1 MLTKSVMRCAVA
13 AALGVSFSVTAPV
26 TFAQVGALEEVLVTA
41 RKREEN
47 LQDVAVAVSVISA
60 TTIEDAGLVR
70 LTEIAQ
76 LVPNMTNTDSVS
88 NKATAI
94 TLRGI
99 SSAGGLG
106 NDPGIGVYID
116 EVYIARE
123 SGFNT
128 DLLDI
133 QRIEVLKGPQGTLF
147 GRNTA
152 VGAINITTKKPG
164 QEFEGTVLAD
174 VGDYDYQRYGALM
187 SGPLTDTLA
196 AKISGVRNK
205 RDGYLDNTYGGTVN
219 TVDYYTYRGQVLWAP
234 VDRLE
239 MLLIADYRKDKS
251 DGNNFVTQQLGEP
264 ISRNYEVSIP
274 DPGFEDVEEKGV
286 ALTANYDIDNYLL
299 TSITSYNK
307 IDEKYQNDQ
316 DWSDLDALT
325 GNDERDNKQWSQELR
340 ISSTSDSGLQWV
352 AGLYYFD
359 QTFDAVQESISGADT
374 IYGAF
379 GLTDLIG
386 SGIPPSS
393 IGLPDSV
400 TIKAT
405 STIKAESYAAYANVD
420 YSFNEQWSIDAGL
433 RYSKDKKK
441 LDYLQEA
448 DPIAGAF
455 GFLNFD
461 IKSDIN
467 DDQWTPTISLN
478 YTPLDDVLTYL
489 KYSKGY
495 KAGGFNNSISSTAS
509 ALAFDPEKLD
519 AYELG
524 LKSSWLD
531 NTLRVNAAI
540 FYMEYDDKQES
551 AFLAGVG
558 FVQTN
563 AGKATSEGAEVEVE
577 YLLQDNW
584 TVYGSVGYTDAKYD
598 EYIIDETTNNN
609 GNELTRA
616 PEWTAN
622 IGTQVQWQF
631 TNYLQGMFRL
641 DYSYQDKYFTR
652 ANNNPFFMGDEQN
665 LVNARFQLSDSDQTW
680 RASLWG
686 RNLTDDDAVNS
697 IDGAS
702 AFFTDTYHYSLI
714 APRTYGVELQY
725 SF

>member
-1 MLTKSVMRCAVA
+1 M
-13 AALGVSFSVTAPV
+13 
-26 TFAQVGALEEVLVTA
+26 
-41 RKREEN
+41 
-47 LQDVAVAVSVISA
+47 
-60 TTIEDAGLVR
+60 
-70 LTEIAQ
+70 
-76 LVPNMTNTDSVS
+76 
-88 NKATAI
+88 
-94 TLRGI
+94 
-99 SSAGGLG
+99 
-106 NDPGIGVYID
+106 YID
-116 EVYIARE
+116 EVYVARE

-152 VGAINITTKKPG
+152 VGAINISTKKPG

-174 VGDYDYQRYGALM
+174 VGDYDYQRYGALI

-196 AKISGVRNK
+196 AKISAVYNK

-219 TVDYYTYRGQVLWAP
+219 TVDYHTYRGQMLWAP
-234 VDRLE
+234 TERLE
-239 MLLIADYRKDKS
+239 LLLIGDYRKDKS
-251 DGNNFVTQQLGEP
+251 DGNNFVTQQTGEP

-274 DPGFEDVEEKGV
+274 DSGFEDVEEKGL
-286 ALTANYDIDNYLL
+286 ALTANYDMDNYLF

-340 ISSTSDSGLQWV
+340 VSSTSDSKLQWV

-359 QTFDAVQESISGADT
+359 QKFDAVQESISGPDT

-386 SGIPPSS
+386 SGVPPSS
-393 IGLPDSV
+393 IGLPNDV
-400 TIKAT
+400 TIEAS
-405 STIKAESYAAYANVD
+405 STIKAESYAAYANAD
-420 YSFNEQWSIDAGL
+420 YAFDEQWSVDVGI
-433 RYSKDKKK
+433 RYSKDKKT
-441 LDYLQEA
+441 LDFVQVS
-448 DPIAGAF
+448 DPIAAAF
-455 GFLNFD
+455 GFLNLD
-461 IKSDIN
+461 IKDDID
-467 DDQWTPTISLN
+467 DDQWTPTVSLN
-478 YTPLDDVLTYL
+478 YAPIDDVLTYI

-495 KAGGFNNSISSTAS
+495 KAGGFNNSLSSTGS
-509 ALAFDPEKLD
+509 ALSFDPEELD
-519 AYELG
+519 AYEIG
-524 LKSSWLD
+524 IKSSWLE

-540 FYMEYDDKQES
+540 FHMEYDDKQES

-558 FVQTN
+558 FVQSN
-563 AGKATSEGAEVEVE
+563 AGKATSDGAEIEVQ
-577 YLLQDNW
+577 YLLRDNW
-584 TVYGSVGYTDAKYD
+584 TVYGSVGYTDATYD
-598 EYIIDETTNNN
+598 EYIIDEFTDNS

-616 PEWTAN
+616 PEWMAN
-622 IGTQVQWQF
+622 VGTQVYWQF
-631 TNYLQGMFRL
+631 TDYLQGMFRL

-652 ANNNPFFMGDEQN
+652 ANNDPFFMGDEQN
-665 LVNARFQLSDSDQTW
+665 LVNARFQLSDSNETW